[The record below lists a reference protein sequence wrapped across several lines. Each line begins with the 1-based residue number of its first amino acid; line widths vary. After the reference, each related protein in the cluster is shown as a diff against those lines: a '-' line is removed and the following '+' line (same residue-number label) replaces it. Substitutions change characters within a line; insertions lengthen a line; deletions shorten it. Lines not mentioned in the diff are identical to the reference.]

1 MFKAVTK
8 VRETYCIKV
17 KSDSFQ
23 QEVKAKC
30 LGTKYALANEVL
42 ARIEDSRDLVA
53 SNSVYTTNVVAL
65 SLDWENTQMKIVMN
79 HLPIREKL

>member
-17 KSDSFQ
+17 KSNSFQ

-30 LGTKYALANEVL
+30 LGINTLRQIEVL
-42 ARIEDSRDLVA
+42 ACIEYSRDLMA